1 MSNDADRGFGPG
13 FEKDVA
19 AILAAAER
27 GILYMRE
34 VRENLAKAGMIIY
47 DHVDM
52 PDVDP
57 PSPRIE
63 DDGIDDE
70 MQLIGATDADATAL
84 DEEADVE

>member
-1 MSNDADRGFGPG
+1 MSNENDRGFGPG

-47 DHVDM
+47 DHVDL
-52 PDVDP
+52 PNVEP
-57 PSPRIE
+57 PRPSE
-63 DDGIDDE
+63 DDEVFDE
-70 MQLIGATDADATAL
+70 LQLVGAADLTAT
-84 DEEADVE
+84 DEEADNE

>member
-1 MSNDADRGFGPG
+1 MSENMDRGFGPG

-47 DHVDM
+47 DHVDL
-52 PDVDP
+52 PEVDP
-57 PSPRIE
+57 PVPSDEI
-63 DDGIDDE
+63 DE
-70 MQLIGATDADATAL
+70 MQLIGADMPTEAE
-84 DEEADVE
+84 DEEAADE

>member
-1 MSNDADRGFGPG
+1 VSSDSDRGFGPG

-47 DHVDM
+47 DHVDL
-52 PDVDP
+52 PDVEP
-57 PSPRIE
+57 PKPSAE
-63 DDGIDDE
+63 EIDDE
-70 MQLIGATDADATAL
+70 LQLIGVTSDADDTAL
-84 DEEADVE
+84 DEEADNE

>member
-1 MSNDADRGFGPG
+1 MSNENDRGFGPG

-47 DHVDM
+47 DHVDL
-52 PDVDP
+52 PSVEP
-57 PSPRIE
+57 PVPADE
-63 DDGIDDE
+63 NDEIDELQLVGMNVNE
-70 MQLIGATDADATAL
+70 MAT
-84 DEEADVE
+84 DEEADNE

>member
-52 PDVDP
+52 PDVEP
-57 PSPRIE
+57 PKPS
-63 DDGIDDE
+63 DADIDDE
-70 MQLIGATDADATAL
+70 LQLMGVETTTDDTAI
-84 DEEADVE
+84 DEEADDE

>member
-52 PDVDP
+52 PDVEP
-57 PSPRIE
+57 PKPS
-63 DDGIDDE
+63 DADIDDE
-70 MQLIGATDADATAL
+70 LQLIGVETMTDDTAI
-84 DEEADVE
+84 DEEADDE

>member
-1 MSNDADRGFGPG
+1 MSTENDRGFGPG

-47 DHVDM
+47 DHVDL
-52 PDVDP
+52 PSVEP
-57 PSPRIE
+57 PVPASE
-63 DDGIDDE
+63 YDEIDE
-70 MQLIGATDADATAL
+70 LQLVGATADVTAL
-84 DEEADVE
+84 DEEADDE